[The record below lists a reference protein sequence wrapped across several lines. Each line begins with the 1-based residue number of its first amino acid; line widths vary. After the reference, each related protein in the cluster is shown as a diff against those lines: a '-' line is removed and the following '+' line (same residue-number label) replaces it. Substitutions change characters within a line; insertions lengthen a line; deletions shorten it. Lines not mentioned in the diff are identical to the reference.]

1 MSDTDNTVTDTWA
14 AIGTTQ
20 FAKEAHRTRKAFK
33 SRVTNGKSFLSG
45 VDGRS
50 VWARRARDVHRQLV
64 QDRGGLSVAS
74 TAETLI
80 ARRAAVLEAELE
92 RYEVGFAEAG
102 EAEASALCLY
112 QTVANCQRRLLEAIG
127 LERRARDVTPTLE
140 RFIDD
145 IQAAKATE
153 KAAGES
159 NAPEPSIEAE
169 ALG

>member
-1 MSDTDNTVTDTWA
+1 MSDTDNTVSDTWA
-14 AIGTTQ
+14 AIGTTR

-33 SRVTNGKSFLSG
+33 SRVTNGKSFLPG
-45 VDGRS
+45 IDGRS
-50 VWARRARDVHRQLV
+50 VWSRRARDVHRQLV
-64 QDRGGLSVAS
+64 QDRGGVSVVS

-127 LERRARDVTPTLE
+127 LERRARDVTQTIE
-140 RFIDD
+140 QFVDD
-145 IQAAKATE
+145 IEAAKATE
-153 KAAGES
+153 KAAGKP
-159 NAPEPSIEAE
+159 NAPEPATDVEAP
-169 ALG
+169 